1 MKRTMLKLYMAIVA
15 FLLSFPLTK
24 QSAEV
29 TLQTAEQVARTFL
42 ALHHDKGVAELNVPM
57 HRLDTRWDAFYV
69 SFLPTVWQ
77 LSA

>member
-15 FLLSFPLTK
+15 FLLSFPLPK

-29 TLQTAEQVARTFL
+29 TPAEQMVCTFL
-42 ALHHDKGVAELNVPM
+42 ALHHDEDVVELNAPL
-57 HRLDTRWDAFYV
+57 HRLDTCWDAFYV
-69 SFLPTVWQ
+69 SLLPTEWQ